1 MPLREDV
8 FENNGYY
15 HIFDKTIDDI
25 MVFSSPKIAYEFIS
39 TFLYYRS
46 NRASLRYSKYKK
58 LVPTLKRNL
67 ERLISYGK
75 YFKVNILAYCIMPN
89 HYHLLLQQ
97 THHGGIQTFMA
108 NTLNSITRFY
118 NLLHNRKGPI
128 FLTQF
133 KSKKIHTEEQLV
145 YVSRYIHTNLF
156 ASSIVKR
163 KGDIFVYPYSSI
175 HSYLRNS
182 NNQYIITKNKILT
195 YFGNDKE
202 TYMDFIIKNAD
213 RQKEIEHLKYT
224 KNWLK

>member
-8 FENNGYY
+8 FENNAYY

-46 NRASLRYSKYKK
+46 SRASLRYSKYKK
-58 LVPTLKRNL
+58 LVPTIKKNL
-67 ERLISYGK
+67 GRLISYEK

-89 HYHLLLQQ
+89 HYHLLLKQA
-97 THHGGIQTFMA
+97 HYDGIQTFMA

-133 KSKKIHTEEQLV
+133 KSKKIHTEEQLI
-145 YVSRYIHTNLF
+145 YVSRYIHTNPY
-156 ASSIVKR
+156 ASFIVK
-163 KGDIFVYPYSSI
+163 KIDDIFTYPYSSI
-175 HSYLRNS
+175 HSYLGN
-182 NNQYIITKNKILT
+182 NNQHIITKKKVLT
-195 YFGNDKE
+195 YFGNNKE

-213 RQKEIEHLKYT
+213 RQKAVEHLKYT